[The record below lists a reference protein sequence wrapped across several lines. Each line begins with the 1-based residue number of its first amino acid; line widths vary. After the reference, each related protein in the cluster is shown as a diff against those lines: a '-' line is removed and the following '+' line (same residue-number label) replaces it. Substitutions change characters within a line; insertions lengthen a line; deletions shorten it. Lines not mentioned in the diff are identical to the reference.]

1 MLDASELKTKLKA
14 LIVEAANLQNV
25 DPTKIDDAAPIFGAG
40 LGLDSL
46 DALLLAI
53 SLEEKFGVRVPEG
66 DEGRT
71 IFASINSLAD
81 FVQANH
87 KE

>member
-1 MLDASELKTKLKA
+1 MLDAVELKTKLKA

-25 DPTKIDDAAPIFGAG
+25 DPTTIEDAAPIFGAG

-46 DALLLAI
+46 DALQLAI

-71 IFASINSLAD
+71 IFTSVNSLAD
-81 FVQANH
+81 FVQTNH
-87 KE
+87 KG